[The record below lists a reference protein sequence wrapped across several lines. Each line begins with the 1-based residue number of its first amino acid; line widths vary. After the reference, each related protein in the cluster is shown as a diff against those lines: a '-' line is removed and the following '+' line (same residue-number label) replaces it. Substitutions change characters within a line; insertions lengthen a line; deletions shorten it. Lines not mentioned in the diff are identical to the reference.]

1 MFNLEKG
8 YGVML
13 AEMGLTIFDAIAIG
27 FALIF
32 ILVGVSRGF
41 ARELSAIITW
51 VASLIGAKIFSYPV
65 SDFLYSKMDI
75 TVELKRRVIT
85 IVENLDF
92 SSLNALRNSI
102 SNGLETI
109 PIIGPFLT
117 EFATENW
124 SITEIFQSGS
134 PTIQTELID
143 TIMKGIEPV
152 AHQVMDIAAFVIV
165 FIGLFIILSIVLRL
179 MVSALTSIK
188 IVGAID
194 NILGGVLGLVKGA
207 LFVII
212 LYSLLF
218 IALSIIG
225 SEHLSV
231 LMESRFFDMVVGIK
245 NFIPA

>member
-1 MFNLEKG
+1 
-8 YGVML
+8 ML
-13 AEMGLTIFDAIAIG
+13 AEMGLTIFDAVAIG
-27 FALIF
+27 FALVF

-41 ARELSAIITW
+41 AKELSAIITW
-51 VASLIGAKIFSYPV
+51 VSSLLGAKIFSYTV
-65 SDFLYSKMDI
+65 SDMMYAKMDI
-75 TVELKRRVIT
+75 TNELKRRVIT

-117 EFATENW
+117 EFANDNW
-124 SITEIFQSGS
+124 NITEIYQSGS
-134 PTIQTELID
+134 STIQTELID
-143 TIMKGIEPV
+143 TIMEGIEPV
-152 AHQVMDIAAFVIV
+152 AHQVMDISAFVIV
-165 FIGLFIILSIVLRL
+165 FIALFIIISIVLRL

-194 NILGGVLGLVKGA
+194 NILGGVLGLIKGV
-207 LFVII
+207 LFVIV

-218 IALSIIG
+218 VALSVLG
-225 SEHLSV
+225 SEHLPV
-231 LMESRFFDMVVGIK
+231 LMDSKFFDMVVGIK